1 MVRYRRNR
9 VPDGT
14 YFFTVT
20 LRDRRSDALVRHVEA
35 LRSAWRAARCRVPHG
50 IVAAVVLPDHL
61 HAVVTMCDGPGDY
74 SRLWQEIKKGFTR
87 RVAAGQ
93 ASPWQARFWA
103 HTIRDERD
111 LQPHV
116 DYVHVNPLKP
126 GLVTR
131 VVDWPYSSFHRHVR
145 QGLAAA
151 DCAGKV
157 EAGAFGEG
165 PSPAEAT
172 RPPGPGPRA

>member
-1 MVRYRRNR
+1 MIRRPPR
-9 VPDGT
+9 STRTD
-14 YFFTVT
+14 T
-20 LRDRRSDALVRHVEA
+20 LFPYTTLFRS
-35 LRSAWRAARCRVPHG
+35 
-50 IVAAVVLPDHL
+50 PDHL

-93 ASPWQARFWA
+93 ASPWQARFWE

-111 LQPHV
+111 LQAHV
-116 DYVHVNPLKP
+116 DYVHVNPLKH

-151 DCAGKV
+151 DWAGKV
-157 EAGAFGEG
+157 EAGAFGE
-165 PSPAEAT
+165 
-172 RPPGPGPRA
+172 RP